1 MHIAVTGGTGT
12 VGAPTVAELARRG
25 HAVRALSR
33 TAPAALP
40 AGVTHHAID
49 LETGAGLEH
58 ALAGVEV
65 VVDASNGM
73 PNDNAE
79 AVLVDGARR
88 LLAAERAAGVRHHVG
103 VSIVGIDD
111 VPFSYHRAKLAQ
123 EHEVERGGV
132 PWSILRA
139 TQFHDL
145 FGMLFDATSR
155 YRVLPGIRAAV
166 QPVDVAEVALALA
179 DVAEGQPTMRRED
192 MVGPEVVQLRDLARA
207 WKARTGRRALVLR
220 GPLPGGLGRA
230 LRRGVLTDPDPDRR
244 GSTTFAAWLERTA

>member
-1 MHIAVTGGTGT
+1 MNIAVTGGTGT

-49 LETGAGLEH
+49 LETGAGLAE

-73 PNDNAE
+73 PNDNAA
-79 AVLVDGARR
+79 AVLVDGTRR
-88 LLAAERAAGVRHHVG
+88 LLAAERAAGVRHHVV
-103 VSIVGIDD
+103 VSIVGIDG
-111 VPFSYHRAKLAQ
+111 VPLSYYRAKVAQ
-123 EHEVERGGV
+123 EREVEQGGV
-132 PWSILRA
+132 PWSIVRA

-145 FGMLFDATSR
+145 FGMLFEATSR
-155 YRVLPGIRAAV
+155 FRVLPGIRAVV
-166 QPVDVAEVALALA
+166 QPVDVADVAFALA
-179 DVAEGQPTMRRED
+179 DVAEGEPTLRRED
-192 MVGPEVVQLRDLARA
+192 VAGPEVVQLHDLARA
-207 WKARTGRRALVLR
+207 WKRCTGRRALVLR

-230 LRRGVLTDPDPDRR
+230 LRRGVLTDPDADRR
-244 GSTTFAAWLERTA
+244 GTRTFAAWLERAA